1 MIYNDQEHF
10 SEKRVC
16 KKQERCM
23 VIFILGGSGSG
34 KSEYAESLAVRLGQE
49 NVLAHQKE
57 NLQDKLVSCG
67 QFSSIQKSKLVYIAT
82 MEPLDS
88 ESRARV
94 CRHRKQRADKQFETR
109 ECYTHIEELSVQKN
123 EILLLEC
130 LSNLTA
136 NGMFSPA
143 GRKTK
148 VSNIIENG
156 LIYLAKQSL
165 HLVVVGNNVFEDG
178 NSYDEKTREYLQEM
192 AKVHQ
197 FLAAHADRVVEV
209 ICGIPIEWRAV

>member
-1 MIYNDQEHF
+1 M
-10 SEKRVC
+10 
-16 KKQERCM
+16 
-23 VIFILGGSGSG
+23 
-34 KSEYAESLAVRLGQE
+34 
-49 NVLAHQKE
+49 
-57 NLQDKLVSCG
+57 
-67 QFSSIQKSKLVYIAT
+67 
-82 MEPLDS
+82 
-88 ESRARV
+88 
-94 CRHRKQRADKQFETR
+94 
-109 ECYTHIEELSVQKN
+109 
-123 EILLLEC
+123 EC

-136 NGMFSPA
+136 NEMFSPA

>member
-1 MIYNDQEHF
+1 
-10 SEKRVC
+10 
-16 KKQERCM
+16 M
-23 VIFILGGSGSG
+23 VIFVLGGSGSG

-49 NVLAHQKE
+49 NVLARQKE

-67 QFSSIQKSKLVYIAT
+67 QFSSIQKPQLVYIAT

-109 ECYTHIEELSVQKN
+109 ECYTHIEELSIQKN

-136 NGMFSPA
+136 NEMFSPA
-143 GRKTK
+143 GRKSLDK
-148 VSNIIENG
+148 YGVSCIIE
-156 LIYLAKQSL
+156 
-165 HLVVVGNNVFEDG
+165 EDTYARG
-178 NSYDEKTREYLQEM
+178 RENRGERYV
-192 AKVHQ
+192 KYN
-197 FLAAHADRVVEV
+197 
-209 ICGIPIEWRAV
+209 

>member
-1 MIYNDQEHF
+1 M
-10 SEKRVC
+10 
-16 KKQERCM
+16 M
-23 VIFILGGSGSG
+23 VLVVGGSGSG
-34 KSEYAESLAVRLGQE
+34 KSSYAEKMAVSLAQAGMRKYYL
-49 NVLAHQKE
+49 
-57 NLQDKLVSCG
+57 
-67 QFSSIQKSKLVYIAT
+67 AT
-82 MEPLDS
+82 MQVFDDEGRKKV
-88 ESRARV
+88 E
-94 CRHRKQRADKQFETR
+94 RHRNLRSGKGFFTIEQPTR
-109 ECYTHIEELSVQKN
+109 ISGALEKMEDGDRTV
-123 EILLLEC
+123 LLEC
-130 LSNLTA
+130 ISNLTA
-136 NGMFSPA
+136 NEMFSPA

>member
-1 MIYNDQEHF
+1 
-10 SEKRVC
+10 
-16 KKQERCM
+16 M
-23 VIFILGGSGSG
+23 VIFVLGGSGSG
-34 KSEYAESLAVRLGQE
+34 KSEYAENLAVRLKLE
-49 NVLAHQKE
+49 DEVTRNRE
-57 NLQDKLVSCG
+57 DLQDKIVSSEQYSEMG
-67 QFSSIQKSKLVYIAT
+67 KSRLVYIAT

-88 ESRARV
+88 ESRVRV
-94 CRHRKQRADKQFETR
+94 CRHRKQRAEKQFETR

-136 NGMFSPA
+136 NEMFSLA

-148 VSNIIENG
+148 VSNIIEKG
-156 LIYLAKQSL
+156 LSYLANHSL

-178 NSYDEKTREYLQEM
+178 LDYDETTRKYLQEM

-197 FLAAHADRVVEV
+197 FLTAHADRVVEV
-209 ICGIPIEWRAV
+209 VCGIPVEWGAV